1 MEEEVKKYLAANGRR
16 IIEEWCALQKDTLL
30 NQLIGFMKQE
40 QWEAE
45 HGYKK
50 EVEVEKGEAE
60 EEELPPREDRGSGVE
75 TPREDAQDGETN
87 EVVETAL

>member
-60 EEELPPREDRGSGVE
+60 EEELPPRE
-75 TPREDAQDGETN
+75 REDAQDGETN
-87 EVVETAL
+87 EVVETPL